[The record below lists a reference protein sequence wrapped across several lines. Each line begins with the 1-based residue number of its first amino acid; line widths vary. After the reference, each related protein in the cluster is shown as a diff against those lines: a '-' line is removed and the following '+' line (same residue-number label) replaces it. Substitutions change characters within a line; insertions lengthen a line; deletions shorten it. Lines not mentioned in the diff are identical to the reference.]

1 MCNELCTNGFNIS
14 KTMKKEI
21 KQIKTIDNKE
31 YVQLTFPDERWYVR
45 GTIDELNG
53 KLENEFVPSVSWI
66 SGFYPKGIAFYKWL
80 ADKGWN
86 EAEALK
92 SSAGNK
98 GSKIHQAIEDLLK
111 GKEVKMDEKFLNK
124 ETLQEEELTVDE
136 YEAIM
141 SFVDWYN
148 ETNPEIVGT
157 EQVVFND
164 EYGYAGTVDL
174 ICRIGDQ
181 LYIIDFK
188 TGQSIW
194 PEYELQISAYKHAV
208 NLSEDIKL
216 AILQVGYRK
225 NKKLFKFTEIEDKFD
240 LFLSAKNIWQ
250 NECANIKPKQKDYPT
265 SLKVVVNKKKEIKK

>member
-1 MCNELCTNGFNIS
+1 
-14 KTMKKEI
+14 MKKEI
-21 KQIKTIDNKE
+21 KQIITIDGKE
-31 YVQLTFPDERWYVR
+31 YVQLTLPDERWYVR
-45 GTIDELNG
+45 GIVDELNN

-98 GSKIHQAIEDLLK
+98 GSKIHQAIESLLK
-111 GKEVKMDEKFLNK
+111 GKEVRMREKFLNR